1 MENWFYVDG
10 TKQAGPVSKE
20 ALIGLFND
28 NHISLETYVW
38 KKGLAQWER
47 YKNVE
52 ELMDQSDDFELFS
65 EESSE
70 VTEEVNDEVN
80 EEINDDL
87 TEEINLEEI
96 LLEESNQEEVDE
108 IQNDSMSEEDYDL
121 DFSWQVVH
129 EEDEIFFIKIGQDR
143 VSADHRAFGPY
154 SLDELKTA
162 FEHKRISSKTLLT
175 SAGLDN
181 WIKIHNTPVNELF
194 LDNGNKFLEQE
205 HRPFFATILKDELEL
220 VGLIKNVNYPRFEMN
235 MNKEAESLEG
245 MTVVMTIYRGS
256 QFAMKNVEVKVEKYD
271 AFKQTARCV
280 LVVKNEELRE
290 LLAECFI

>member
-10 TKQAGPVSKE
+10 AKQVGPVAKE
-20 ALIGLFND
+20 VLVGLFND

-47 YKNVE
+47 YKNVD
-52 ELMDQSDDFELFS
+52 ELMDQSEEYELFTDDD
-65 EESSE
+65 E
-70 VTEEVNDEVN
+70 DEV
-80 EEINDDL
+80 
-87 TEEINLEEI
+87 
-96 LLEESNQEEVDE
+96 QEEVAEAVETPKEGILAAQEESVDHDFTSE
-108 IQNDSMSEEDYDL
+108 MNMEDDFQMEEEEDFDL
-121 DFSWQVVH
+121 DFSWEVVDD
-129 EEDEIFFIKIGQDR
+129 EDEIFFIKIGQDR
-143 VSADHRAFGPY
+143 ETADHRAFGPY

-194 LDNGNKFLEQE
+194 LDNGNLFLERE
-205 HRPFFATILKDELEL
+205 NRPFFATILKDGLEL

-235 MNKEAESLEG
+235 INKEAESLENT
-245 MTVVMTIYRGS
+245 TVMSTLYRGS
-256 QFAMKNVEVKVEKYD
+256 QFAMKKVEIKIEKYD

-280 LVVKNEELRE
+280 LVIKNEELRD
-290 LLAECFI
+290 LLAECLI

>member
-10 TKQAGPVSKE
+10 AKQVGPVAKE
-20 ALIGLFND
+20 VLVGLFND

-47 YKNVE
+47 YKNVD
-52 ELMDQSDDFELFS
+52 ELMDQSEEYELFTDD
-65 EESSE
+65 E
-70 VTEEVNDEVN
+70 DEV
-80 EEINDDL
+80 
-87 TEEINLEEI
+87 
-96 LLEESNQEEVDE
+96 QEEVAEAVETPKEGILAAQEESVDHDFTSE
-108 IQNDSMSEEDYDL
+108 MNMEDDFQIEENDEEDFDL
-121 DFSWQVVH
+121 DFSWEVVDD
-129 EEDEIFFIKIGQDR
+129 EDEIFFIKIGQDR
-143 VSADHRAFGPY
+143 ETADHRAFGPY

-194 LDNGNKFLEQE
+194 LDNGNLFLERE
-205 HRPFFATILKDELEL
+205 NRPFFATILKDGLEL

-235 MNKEAESLEG
+235 INKEAESLENT
-245 MTVVMTIYRGS
+245 TVMATLYRGS
-256 QFAMKNVEVKVEKYD
+256 QFAMKKVEIKIEKYD

-280 LVVKNEELRE
+280 LVIKNEELRD
-290 LLAECFI
+290 LLAECLI

>member
-10 TKQAGPVSKE
+10 AKQVGPVAKE
-20 ALIGLFND
+20 VLVGLFND

-47 YKNVE
+47 YKNVD
-52 ELMDQSDDFELFS
+52 ELMDQSEEYELFTDD
-65 EESSE
+65 EYE
-70 VTEEVNDEVN
+70 V
-80 EEINDDL
+80 
-87 TEEINLEEI
+87 
-96 LLEESNQEEVDE
+96 QEEVAEAVENPKEGILAAQEESVDHDFTSE
-108 IQNDSMSEEDYDL
+108 MNIEVDFQMEEEEDFDL
-121 DFSWQVVH
+121 DFSWEVVD

-143 VSADHRAFGPY
+143 ETADHRAFGPY

-162 FEHKRISSKTLLT
+162 FEHKRISYKTLLT

-194 LDNGNKFLEQE
+194 LDNGNLFLERE
-205 HRPFFATILKDELEL
+205 NRPFFATILKDGLEL

-235 MNKEAESLEG
+235 INKEAESLENT
-245 MTVVMTIYRGS
+245 TVMATLYRGS
-256 QFAMKNVEVKVEKYD
+256 QFALKKVEIKIEKYD

-280 LVVKNEELRE
+280 LVIKNEELRD
-290 LLAECFI
+290 LLAECLI

>member
-10 TKQAGPVSKE
+10 AKQVGPVAKE
-20 ALIGLFND
+20 VLVGLFND

-47 YKNVE
+47 YKNVD
-52 ELMDQSDDFELFS
+52 ELMDQSEEYELFTDD
-65 EESSE
+65 E
-70 VTEEVNDEVN
+70 EEV
-80 EEINDDL
+80 
-87 TEEINLEEI
+87 
-96 LLEESNQEEVDE
+96 QEEVAEAVETPKEGILAAQEESVDHDFTSE
-108 IQNDSMSEEDYDL
+108 MNIEDDFQMEEEEDFDL
-121 DFSWQVVH
+121 DFSWEVVDD
-129 EEDEIFFIKIGQDR
+129 EDEIFFIKIGQDR
-143 VSADHRAFGPY
+143 ETADHRAFGPY

-194 LDNGNKFLEQE
+194 LDNGNLFLERE
-205 HRPFFATILKDELEL
+205 NRPFFATILKDGLEL

-235 MNKEAESLEG
+235 INKEAESLENT
-245 MTVVMTIYRGS
+245 TVMATLYRGS
-256 QFAMKNVEVKVEKYD
+256 QFAMKKVEIKIEKYD

-280 LVVKNEELRE
+280 LVIKNEELRD
-290 LLAECFI
+290 LLSECLI

>member
-10 TKQAGPVSKE
+10 AKQVGPVAKE
-20 ALIGLFND
+20 VLVGLFND

-47 YKNVE
+47 YKNVD
-52 ELMDQSDDFELFS
+52 ELMDQSEEYELFTDD
-65 EESSE
+65 EYE
-70 VTEEVNDEVN
+70 V
-80 EEINDDL
+80 
-87 TEEINLEEI
+87 
-96 LLEESNQEEVDE
+96 QEEVAEAVENPKEGILAAQEESVDHDFTSE
-108 IQNDSMSEEDYDL
+108 MNIEVDFQMEEEEDFDL
-121 DFSWQVVH
+121 DFSWEVVD

-143 VSADHRAFGPY
+143 ETADHRAFGPY

-162 FEHKRISSKTLLT
+162 FKHKRISYKTLLT

-194 LDNGNKFLEQE
+194 LDNGNLFLERE
-205 HRPFFATILKDELEL
+205 NRPFFATILKDGLEL

-235 MNKEAESLEG
+235 INKEAESLENT
-245 MTVVMTIYRGS
+245 TVMATLYRGS
-256 QFAMKNVEVKVEKYD
+256 QFALKKVEIKIEKYD

-280 LVVKNEELRE
+280 LVIKNEELRD
-290 LLAECFI
+290 LLAECLI

>member
-10 TKQAGPVSKE
+10 AKQVGPVAKE
-20 ALIGLFND
+20 VLVGLFND

-47 YKNVE
+47 YKNVD
-52 ELMDQSDDFELFS
+52 ELMDQSEEYELFTDD
-65 EESSE
+65 E
-70 VTEEVNDEVN
+70 DEV
-80 EEINDDL
+80 
-87 TEEINLEEI
+87 
-96 LLEESNQEEVDE
+96 QEEVAEAVETPKEGILAAQEESVDHDFTSE
-108 IQNDSMSEEDYDL
+108 MNMEDDFQMEEEEDFDL
-121 DFSWQVVH
+121 DFSWEVVD

-143 VSADHRAFGPY
+143 ETADHRAFGPY

-194 LDNGNKFLEQE
+194 LDNGNLFLERE
-205 HRPFFATILKDELEL
+205 NRPFFATILKDGLDL

-235 MNKEAESLEG
+235 INKEAESLENT
-245 MTVVMTIYRGS
+245 TVMATLYRGS
-256 QFAMKNVEVKVEKYD
+256 QFAMKKVEIKIEKYD

-280 LVVKNEELRE
+280 LVIKNEELRD
-290 LLAECFI
+290 LLAECLI

>member
-10 TKQAGPVSKE
+10 AKQVGPVAKE
-20 ALIGLFND
+20 VLVGLFND

-47 YKNVE
+47 YKNVD
-52 ELMDQSDDFELFS
+52 ELMDQSEEYELFTDD
-65 EESSE
+65 E
-70 VTEEVNDEVN
+70 DEV
-80 EEINDDL
+80 
-87 TEEINLEEI
+87 
-96 LLEESNQEEVDE
+96 QEEVAEAVETPKEGILAAQEESVDHDFTSE
-108 IQNDSMSEEDYDL
+108 MNMEDDFQIEEEEDFDL
-121 DFSWQVVH
+121 DFSWEVVDD
-129 EEDEIFFIKIGQDR
+129 EDEIFFIKIGQDR
-143 VSADHRAFGPY
+143 ETADHRAFGPY

-194 LDNGNKFLEQE
+194 LDNGNLFLERE
-205 HRPFFATILKDELEL
+205 NRPFFATILKDGLEL

-235 MNKEAESLEG
+235 INKEAESLENT
-245 MTVVMTIYRGS
+245 TVMATLYRGS
-256 QFAMKNVEVKVEKYD
+256 QFAMKKVEIKIEKYD

-280 LVVKNEELRE
+280 LVIKNEELRD
-290 LLAECFI
+290 LLAECLI

>member
-10 TKQAGPVSKE
+10 AKQVGPVAKE
-20 ALIGLFND
+20 VLVGLFND

-47 YKNVE
+47 YKNVD
-52 ELMDQSDDFELFS
+52 ELMDQSEEYELFTDDD
-65 EESSE
+65 E
-70 VTEEVNDEVN
+70 DEV
-80 EEINDDL
+80 
-87 TEEINLEEI
+87 
-96 LLEESNQEEVDE
+96 QEEVAEAVETSKEGILAAQEESVDHDFTSE
-108 IQNDSMSEEDYDL
+108 MNMEDDFQMEEEEDFDL
-121 DFSWQVVH
+121 DFSWEVVD

-143 VSADHRAFGPY
+143 ETADHRAFGPY

-194 LDNGNKFLEQE
+194 LDNGNLFLERE
-205 HRPFFATILKDELEL
+205 NRPFFATILKDGLEL

-235 MNKEAESLEG
+235 INKEAESLENT
-245 MTVVMTIYRGS
+245 TVMATLYRGS
-256 QFAMKNVEVKVEKYD
+256 QFAMKKVEIKIEKYD

-280 LVVKNEELRE
+280 LVIKNEELRD
-290 LLAECFI
+290 LLAECLI

>member
-10 TKQAGPVSKE
+10 AKQVGPVAKE
-20 ALIGLFND
+20 VLVGLFND

-47 YKNVE
+47 YKNVD
-52 ELMDQSDDFELFS
+52 ELMDQSEEYELFTDD
-65 EESSE
+65 E
-70 VTEEVNDEVN
+70 DEV
-80 EEINDDL
+80 
-87 TEEINLEEI
+87 
-96 LLEESNQEEVDE
+96 QEEVAEAVETPKEGILAAQEESVDHDFTSE
-108 IQNDSMSEEDYDL
+108 MNMEDDFQMEEEEDFDL
-121 DFSWQVVH
+121 DFSWEVVD

-143 VSADHRAFGPY
+143 ETADHRAFGPY

-194 LDNGNKFLEQE
+194 LDNGNLFLERE
-205 HRPFFATILKDELEL
+205 NRPFFATILKDGLEL

-235 MNKEAESLEG
+235 INKEAESLENT
-245 MTVVMTIYRGS
+245 TVMATLYRGS
-256 QFAMKNVEVKVEKYD
+256 QFAMKKVEIKIEKYD

-280 LVVKNEELRE
+280 LVIKNEELRD
-290 LLAECFI
+290 LLAECLI